1 MKNIKVVQCTE
12 LKRISHPKGDIL
24 HVLKSSEYGG
34 FEFGEAYFSI
44 VNKNEI
50 KGWKKHS
57 LMVMNLIVPVGDV
70 SFYLFDEVNTVHSE
84 FRVNADNYVRLT
96 VPPGYWMAFEGH
108 DEALNLV
115 LNIASI
121 EHDPDESINVDINN
135 FSLR

>member
-1 MKNIKVVQCTE
+1 MKQKSQIQCTN
-12 LKRISHPKGDIL
+12 LKRIHHSKGDIL
-24 HVLKSSEYGG
+24 HVLKSSENDG

-44 VNKNEI
+44 INQNEI

-70 SFYLFDEVNTVHSE
+70 TFYLFDDVNEVHSKY
-84 FRVNADNYVRLT
+84 RVNVDNYVRLT

-121 EHDPDESINVDINN
+121 EHDPSESINVDINH
-135 FSLR
+135 FPLR